1 MFIVANEITKT
12 YVKYRRELY
21 NVFAM
26 WSVQAP
32 SSYEANASQARRAE
46 TSQRHTME
54 KHETNLRMVQELEGK
69 LKIHV
74 RWTPDDPNWQA
85 ATKLVAEREYR
96 RSLDHLEGLVV
107 ACLFEFSKMNRAG
120 TGKSLLFSSI
130 SFFLWLSPCPTGYK
144 LRKHIAT
151 VLQRQSATIRT
162 ALECYNMATANMS
175 LLHRQLRWDEVVKYM
190 C

>member
-12 YVKYRRELY
+12 YVKYRRELD

-69 LKIHV
+69 LRV
-74 RWTPDDPNWQA
+74 DVCWTPNDHDWQA
-85 ATKLVAEREYR
+85 SVKLVAEREYYR
-96 RSLDHLEGLVV
+96 ALDHLEGLIV
-107 ACLFEFSKMNRAG
+107 ACLFELSKMN
-120 TGKSLLFSSI
+120 
-130 SFFLWLSPCPTGYK
+130 
-144 LRKHIAT
+144 
-151 VLQRQSATIRT
+151 
-162 ALECYNMATANMS
+162 
-175 LLHRQLRWDEVVKYM
+175 
-190 C
+190 